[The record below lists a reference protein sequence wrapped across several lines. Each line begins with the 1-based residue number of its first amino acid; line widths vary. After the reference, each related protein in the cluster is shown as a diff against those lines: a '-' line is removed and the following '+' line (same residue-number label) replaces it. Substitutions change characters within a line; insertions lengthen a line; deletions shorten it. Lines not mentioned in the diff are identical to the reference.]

1 MTHNF
6 ELKAYH
12 MPQHTKE
19 TEVFKATVSLTG
31 KAVLPRAK
39 AIFKDLNVDCYNLRH
54 ERIEVVNYWIT
65 KK

>member
-12 MPQHTKE
+12 CIQTRE
-19 TEVFKATVSLTG
+19 VEVFKATVSLTG
-31 KAVLPRAK
+31 KSALPRAK
-39 AIFKDLNVDCYNLRH
+39 EIFKDVNVDCYNLRH